1 LLNGARV
8 LLTGQ
13 GVGPSMLAVIETL
26 GKDKVCMRLRSQ
38 VVWNI

>member
-1 LLNGARV
+1 LNGARV

-26 GKDKVCMRLRSQ
+26 GKDKVCLRLRSQ
-38 VVWNI
+38 VVWNL